1 MAAAISTRCIT
12 WPPSNLPR
20 GFVMAGRT
28 TSAIS
33 ERDALMGFGV
43 SARSLVGDSFLLFGM
58 LSSAEC
64 GFAVLHPAAILPAH
78 DGRPKENAQGVTGNV
93 RDTKTR
99 RRLFAL
105 RPSYGMPERRRYQCS
120 REELS

>member
-1 MAAAISTRCIT
+1 MAAAISTRCMT

-33 ERDALMGFGV
+33 ERDALIGLAFN
-43 SARSLVGDSFLLFGM
+43 ARSLVGESFLRFGI

-64 GFAVLHPAAILPAH
+64 DFGVLCPAAILPAH
-78 DGRPKENAQGVTGNV
+78 DGRPNENAARVAGNV
-93 RDTKTR
+93 RGTKTR
-99 RRLFAL
+99 RRLFSL
-105 RPSYGMPERRRYQCS
+105 RLGYGMPERRRHQ
-120 REELS
+120 RGRK